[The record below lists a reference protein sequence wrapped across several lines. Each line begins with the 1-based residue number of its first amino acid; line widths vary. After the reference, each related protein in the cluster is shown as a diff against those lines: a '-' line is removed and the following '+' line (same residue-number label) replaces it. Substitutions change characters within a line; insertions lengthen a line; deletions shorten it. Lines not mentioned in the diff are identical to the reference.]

1 MSQPKRIIAV
11 IGGAQPSSRET
22 RLAEE
27 VGRELAR
34 RGVALV
40 CGGLGGVMEAACKGA
55 RSEGG
60 LTIGILPGDKREAA
74 NNYVQIPIV
83 TGLGYARNIAVV
95 KTAQAVIAV
104 GGSYGTLSEISHA
117 LQGGIPVCGLNTW
130 SLKRH
135 EETDESI
142 IVTHSATEAVDRVMD
157 LIAGSSLP
165 DQTTELPSRPDI
177 RNRLISAAGAGEV
190 VFYRELGLGRGPS
203 VGRILEEIS
212 SYESSQG
219 RPLLTAIVVSKEKG
233 VPGSGFWKLPM
244 ITQDLNERQRS
255 VFWAQELTRVINYW
269 RSH

>member
-1 MSQPKRIIAV
+1 MSQRKRIIAV
-11 IGGAQPSSRET
+11 IGGAQPSSQEA

-34 RGVALV
+34 RGIPLV
-40 CGGLGGVMEAACKGA
+40 CGGLGGVMEAACRGA
-55 RSEGG
+55 WNEGG

-74 NNYVQIPIV
+74 NDFVQIPIV

-117 LQGGIPVCGLNTW
+117 LQSSIPVVGLNTW

-135 EETDESI
+135 EQTDQSI
-142 IVTHSATEAVDRVMD
+142 IVTHSATEAVDRVMN
-157 LIAGSSLP
+157 LTAVSSLP
-165 DQTTELPSRPDI
+165 DQAAELPSRPDI
-177 RNRLISAAGAGEV
+177 RNRLISAARAGEV

-212 SYESSQG
+212 HYELNQG
-219 RPLLTAIVVSKEKG
+219 RPLLTTVVVGKEKG
-233 VPGSGFWKLPM
+233 MPGSGFWKLPM
-244 ITQDLNERQRS
+244 TPDLNERQRS
-255 VFWAQELTRVINYW
+255 VFWAQEVTRVINYW